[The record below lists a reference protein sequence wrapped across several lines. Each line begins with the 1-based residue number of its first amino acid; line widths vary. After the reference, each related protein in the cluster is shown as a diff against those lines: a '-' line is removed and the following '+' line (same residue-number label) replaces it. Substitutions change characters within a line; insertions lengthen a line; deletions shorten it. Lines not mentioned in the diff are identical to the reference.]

1 MMNPIIE
8 EGPGDPHEN
17 YRSSGARG
25 GSQGSLAS
33 LASSSTRSGI
43 KMGSVSLGHHR
54 AVRAKADRPTTIRPL
69 DPASLIDCQAIEKAD
84 TTTSVGT
91 SQLPRAM
98 AGIELNESSDQIHS
112 DSDDETQSEESD
124 WEQDVDNEGSVH
136 FVDPFTTEEAAGLV
150 QRAQHLPPLGIH
162 AGHRPEVQNQAGK
175 KLSRLVRRRE
185 SKRDR
190 NTSCNVVLKTPG
202 GSEAASG
209 GQLSKHANSNWRL
222 SNSHESSD
230 NDSSTYGQI
239 KTFEAFFQASNLDTS
254 VASPPL
260 PVPPTVPP
268 NRSSNN
274 DLKDDSSHEVTE
286 IHEVTL
292 KFQSKELKAQ
302 VPHFQMLLHGDN
314 PSNRGLLLEAL
325 LGIVPE
331 VKPLPAEGSK
341 ANVIVDNSVVIA
353 SLVPQGIACR
363 TAENLKCGD
372 IIRSLDGHHVT
383 LDTVNTYL
391 LNKLA
396 KTSSS
401 SASGKVKLILQ
412 RPNKSAAGTF
422 FSGSGYPGGNPL
434 NPMSEADL
442 LAKRNAIADHY
453 SQLDDHAWNLLSN
466 ANVIVGIVSNSIEDN
481 ETSSGAAA
489 DGAPSVL
496 YLLPS
501 SSQSEMN
508 PLVAIRGMFSTLAQL
523 LPDIVQSCPVS
534 SSLMVN
540 AGPNTHNSTE
550 GAYNASP
557 QAEQQ
562 QWMHVSYAVEN
573 DEILFLALPGK
584 KNSTF
589 LHTC

>member
-1 MMNPIIE
+1 M
-8 EGPGDPHEN
+8 
-17 YRSSGARG
+17 
-25 GSQGSLAS
+25 
-33 LASSSTRSGI
+33 
-43 KMGSVSLGHHR
+43 
-54 AVRAKADRPTTIRPL
+54 
-69 DPASLIDCQAIEKAD
+69 
-84 TTTSVGT
+84 
-91 SQLPRAM
+91 
-98 AGIELNESSDQIHS
+98 
-112 DSDDETQSEESD
+112 
-124 WEQDVDNEGSVH
+124 
-136 FVDPFTTEEAAGLV
+136 
-150 QRAQHLPPLGIH
+150 
-162 AGHRPEVQNQAGK
+162 
-175 KLSRLVRRRE
+175 
-185 SKRDR
+185 
-190 NTSCNVVLKTPG
+190 
-202 GSEAASG
+202 
-209 GQLSKHANSNWRL
+209 
-222 SNSHESSD
+222 
-230 NDSSTYGQI
+230 
-239 KTFEAFFQASNLDTS
+239 
-254 VASPPL
+254 

-341 ANVIVDNSVVIA
+341 TNVIVDNSVVIA
-353 SLVPQGIACR
+353 SIVPQGIACR

-412 RPNKSAAGTF
+412 RPNKSAGTF
-422 FSGSGYPGGNPL
+422 FSGSGYPGGDPL

-442 LAKRNAIADHY
+442 LAKRNAIANHY

-481 ETSSGAAA
+481 ETAAA

-501 SSQSEMN
+501 SSQSETN

-523 LPDIVQSCPVS
+523 LPDIVQSCPIS

-540 AGPNTHNSTE
+540 AGSNNHNSTE

-584 KNSTF
+584 NTF
-589 LHTC
+589 LHAYYR